1 MLIQKIDILCN
12 IILRVPEDR
21 VQFIVDH
28 IDTDDSYNG
37 FYGEFKRYKYDK
49 QGNKRKNKPEYVA
62 VNGGEYWSRTINP
75 PKDELKAIQKR
86 INAYLVDNIDLPSYA
101 FGGIK
106 GKDNIVNA
114 RMHKGQ
120 KYIFQTDLKDFFPY
134 ITHKMVYA
142 MFVRNGFSPDVA
154 SLLTKLTTYKGHLPQ
169 GAPTST
175 TIANLVFVPAGL
187 AILAIAEREGL
198 RFTTFVDDVTISSQ
212 RDFKHVVP
220 EIMEII
226 VSHGFKISHGKT
238 TYKSG
243 TTDVTGV
250 AMLNNSL
257 APTDKLKKRIDAEDD
272 KSTPHVKGMLNY
284 SKRIKKV
291 SNSKKPN
298 L

>member
-1 MLIQKIDILCN
+1 MLIQRIDILCN
-12 IILRVPEDR
+12 IILRIPEGY
-21 VQFIVDH
+21 VAQMVEH
-28 IDTDDSYNG
+28 ISDY
-37 FYGEFKRYKYDK
+37 YGEFKRYKCDK
-49 QGNKRKNKPEYVA
+49 QGNKRKNKPQYVI

-75 PKDELKAIQKR
+75 PKDKLKTIQKR
-86 INAYLVDNIDLPSYA
+86 INAYLVDNIDLPNYA

-114 RMHKGQ
+114 WMHKGQ

-187 AILAIAEREGL
+187 EILAIAEREGL

-212 RDFKHVVP
+212 RDFKQVIP
-220 EIMEII
+220 EIMGII
-226 VSHGFKISHGKT
+226 ASHDFKISHCKT
-238 TYKSG
+238 TYRSG

-257 APTDKLKKRIDAEDD
+257 APTDKLKKRIAAEDD
-272 KSTPHVKGMLNY
+272 KATPRVKGMLNY
-284 SKRIKKV
+284 AKRIKKV
-291 SNSKKPN
+291 SNSKKPS